1 MVGTLV
7 AAGVSALLYHL
18 GIGLPAFLIP
28 LQVVRVRR
36 GTRHFLVASAAA
48 FVAIAGV
55 RLALATGELAGAG
68 TPALVLEL
76 SVVLGMLAGL
86 AWIQLPELLG
96 RPPLLPGGRVVR
108 LLTATAAAGL
118 VAVPLLSYLG
128 RSQAF
133 TAGLGRLFDAAAALL
148 NRLVDPAGAEV
159 AFRGEQL
166 AAMTR
171 EVFLRSFL
179 LDYFLVLTF
188 CWWVGSVLGAR
199 SLGRRPGITPLAR
212 FRPAEALIWP
222 LIAGLALVLLNLV
235 LPLGPLELA
244 GWNLLLVM
252 LFIYGLAGLGI
263 LRFLLDRLG
272 APRSM
277 RLAAWLVLGVLAF
290 APGVNAALAALIS
303 GLGVSETWINYRNRE
318 RSKA

>member
-1 MVGTLV
+1 VVGTLV

-36 GTRHFLVASAAA
+36 GAKHFLVASAAA

-55 RLALATGELAGAG
+55 RLALAAGELAGAG

-96 RPPLLPGGRVVR
+96 RPALLPGGRVIR
-108 LLTATAAAGL
+108 LLTATAVAGL
-118 VAVPLLSYLG
+118 ASVPLMSYLG

-159 AFRGEQL
+159 AFQGEQL
-166 AAMTR
+166 AALTR

-199 SLGRRPGITPLAR
+199 SLGRSPGITPLAR

-244 GWNLLLVM
+244 GWNLMLVM

-290 APGVNAALAALIS
+290 APGVNAAVAALIC